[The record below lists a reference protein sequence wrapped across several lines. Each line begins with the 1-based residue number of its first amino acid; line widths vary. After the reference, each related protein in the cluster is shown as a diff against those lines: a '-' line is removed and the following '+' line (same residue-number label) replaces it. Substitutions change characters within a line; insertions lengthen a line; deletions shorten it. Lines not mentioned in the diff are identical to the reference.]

1 MYLEMGELIRQLA
14 ELELLL
20 SKSQLQ
26 TRVLI
31 LPQEQCRLFASDT
44 YHLSSLIMFEKIK
57 KLGELNY
64 RRR

>member
-1 MYLEMGELIRQLA
+1 MYLEMGELISQLA

-20 SKSQLQ
+20 SKSLLQ

-44 YHLSSLIMFEKIK
+44 
-57 KLGELNY
+57 
-64 RRR
+64 